1 MILDLELE
9 KEQLREEEKSLDNSK
24 ENIDAQPKKKRKPQ
38 IDKLLDQMTYE
49 EEITDSEEHEETV
62 HPPTPLFHKDTVY
75 ARSWD
80 KESSTPEKSVRNK
93 KNVKLEPVFEM
104 ENPDLTQKRIQLVSW
119 TGAGSGKKDDIFIK
133 VSDGVNWIECKLD
146 PKNKIYLVG
155 KMFREHDILRILEYS
170 GSWITN
176 NFNLV
181 RM

>member
-62 HPPTPLFHKDTVY
+62 HPPTPLFHKDKVY

-80 KESSTPEKSVRNK
+80 KESSTPEKSVSKK
-93 KNVKLEPVFEM
+93 KNAKLEPLFEM
-104 ENPDLTQKRIQLVSW
+104 KNPDLSQKRIQLLSW
-119 TGAGSGKKDDIFIK
+119 TRAGSEKKMTF
-133 VSDGVNWIECKLD
+133 
-146 PKNKIYLVG
+146 
-155 KMFREHDILRILEYS
+155 
-170 GSWITN
+170 
-176 NFNLV
+176 
-181 RM
+181 